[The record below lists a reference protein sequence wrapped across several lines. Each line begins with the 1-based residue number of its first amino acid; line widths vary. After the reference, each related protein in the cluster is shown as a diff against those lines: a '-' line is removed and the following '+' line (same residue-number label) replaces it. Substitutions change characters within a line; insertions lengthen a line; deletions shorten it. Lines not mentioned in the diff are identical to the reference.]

1 MTTSNE
7 TTLRKIERASSVL
20 RAVTT
25 AVHVPVVILGI
36 VATVAILSGSSAHI
50 SYLGQDFVPSEL
62 LLEPRLVLAVVVVAT
77 ALVML
82 KALRHLRQ
90 LAGNYMRREIFTA
103 DSARQI
109 RQFGLSCVLW
119 GLIKLAWAFLPLL
132 ILAKHGPVYTAASD
146 SILMGAVI
154 IGISWFAEMA
164 AALREENDL
173 TV

>member
-77 ALVML
+77 AFVML